1 MGASDA
7 EAEASDKRDTN
18 RPIFVSVGIGLFVVG
33 FVITVVFSAAGSING
48 TISSAEDASASEG
61 RTLSSFESL
70 MAFLGVFLGLLG
82 VVTATIGPL
91 TTVVVTKGR
100 R

>member
-7 EAEASDKRDTN
+7 EAEASDKRETN
-18 RPIFVSVGIGLFVVG
+18 RPVLVSVGIALFVVG
-33 FVITVVFSAAGSING
+33 FVITVVFSAAGSMDG
-48 TISSAEDASASEG
+48 TVSSTEGASDSEG
-61 RTLSSFESL
+61 RTLSPSDNL

-91 TTVVVTKGR
+91 TTVVIAKGR